1 MSIKKSV
8 FGKLENG
15 DTVEL
20 YTITNKGGASVS
32 LMTLGGGI
40 QSLNVPDKN
49 GVLSD
54 VVLGFDEPKYYTDP
68 DLGYQGLLVGRY
80 ANRIRGAKFTMDGV
94 AYHTPKNQGTW
105 TLHGGGRFSFS
116 IWDVD
121 ETTDDSVTFSFF
133 SPDMQDGFPGNFKL
147 TVKYAFTNDNILRL
161 EYTVLSDKKTVA
173 NPTNH
178 AYFNLSGNGG
188 ETVED
193 HLLQINADHF
203 TETDDSQLPTG
214 ELGELKNTMMDFSE
228 MHRIGD
234 RIDEPFRAIIDGIGY
249 DNNYCLYNKEIGK
262 MSQAA
267 ILAHEGSGRKMEV
280 WTDLPGIQ
288 LYCGGWLAKSGNPGK
303 KDSPV
308 TYRRGAALE
317 TQFYPDSVNHSNFPF
332 KYVEANKEFKT
343 TTEFRFSLI

>member
-80 ANRIRGAKFTMDGV
+80 ANRIRDAKFTMDGV
-94 AYHTPKNQGTW
+94 AYHTPNNQGTW

-116 IWDVD
+116 IWDV
-121 ETTDDSVTFSFF
+121 EGTTDDSVTFSFF

-147 TVKYAFTNDNILRL
+147 TVKYTFTNDNILRL

-178 AYFNLSGNGG
+178 AYFNLSGNGS

-193 HLLQINADHF
+193 HLLQINADYF

-214 ELGELKNTMMDFSE
+214 ELGELKSTMMDFSE

-303 KDSPV
+303 KGSPV